1 MCQNFVW
8 THYLFL
14 QVQSFFF
21 LDIYNNACLTP
32 LNVIILYSM
41 CLSEGWKADFY
52 VEYPFLC
59 TPISYQEGSGVKLRI
74 C

>member
-41 CLSEGWKADFY
+41 CLSEGWKSDFY
-52 VEYPFLC
+52 VEYFFTHMSISFL
-59 TPISYQEGSGVKLRI
+59 ISGGFGCET
-74 C
+74 